1 MQRVSAKNLPFD
13 FWRVDVVKK
22 GIKMAKKFLIII
34 IFALASSL
42 IIHMHE
48 DITSI
53 QARLNM
59 LDECG
64 KILPEYNND

>member
-13 FWRVDVVKK
+13 FWRVDVIKRL
-22 GIKMAKKFLIII
+22 IKMIKKFWIIL
-34 IFALASSL
+34 FVLL
-42 IIHMHE
+42 TVYFVIHIHK

-53 QARLNM
+53 QVRLNM